1 LPIVRGRNF
10 DSTDR
15 PNGEPVAVINEHMAR
30 EVFGSADPVGQ
41 LLENGNFGP
50 GNESSIR
57 AIRIV
62 GVARDAK
69 YRWLGETPRNFIYV
83 ALGQF
88 ETRNLHFFV
97 RRNPTVPASA
107 SLQPPVRDA
116 LRSVDRNLPI
126 VEMQSFKQ
134 YGDMGLLPQRIAA
147 SLAAGLGIVAMFL
160 AAIGIYGVMAY
171 SVTSRRRE
179 IGVRIA
185 LGADP
190 ARVMRHV
197 FGQALRLT
205 AIGGVIGLAGALVL
219 SRLVTSLLFGVSPAD
234 PLTFG
239 SVLVALLVVVAAASV
254 GPARRAASVEPV
266 VALKGD

>member
-1 LPIVRGRNF
+1 
-10 DSTDR
+10 
-15 PNGEPVAVINEHMAR
+15 
-30 EVFGSADPVGQ
+30 
-41 LLENGNFGP
+41 
-50 GNESSIR
+50 
-57 AIRIV
+57 
-62 GVARDAK
+62 
-69 YRWLGETPRNFIYV
+69 
-83 ALGQF
+83 
-88 ETRNLHFFV
+88 
-97 RRNPTVPASA
+97 
-107 SLQPPVRDA
+107 
-116 LRSVDRNLPI
+116 
-126 VEMQSFKQ
+126 
-134 YGDMGLLPQRIAA
+134 
-147 SLAAGLGIVAMFL
+147 MFL

-239 SVLVALLVVVAAASV
+239 SVLVALVVVVAAASA

-266 VALKGD
+266 VALKAD